1 MFEKLRPLNNN
12 VWIKRIEEE
21 TKTAGGLY
29 IPDTAKEETQTGIVL
44 ATGAGARNDKGD
56 IIPMQVKVGDTVF
69 FGKYAGTKAGEKFLI
84 LSENDVLGVVER
96 L

>member
-29 IPDTAKEETQTGIVL
+29 IPDTAKEETQIGIVL
-44 ATGAGARNDKGD
+44 ATGVGARNDKGD
-56 IIPMQVKVGDTVF
+56 IIPMQVKLGDTVF
-69 FGKYAGTKAGEKFLI
+69 FGKYAGTKAGEKFLV
-84 LSENDVLGVVER
+84 LNENDVLGIVEKA
-96 L
+96 